1 MISSMNSKGF
11 TYLTALMLVMI
22 MSIMLGII
30 GQSWKTVMQR
40 EQEEE
45 LLFRGMQYKEAITRW
60 YKPRPGQNLNA
71 VKPLRELKDLLQ
83 DPYSLT
89 TVRYLRRLYTDPVT
103 GKEWSVI
110 SDPNRGISGV
120 YSPSTAKP
128 MKTGGFPD
136 ELSAFAG
143 KESYSDWKFIYN
155 SVTTRNS
162 VSAQPGQPIGT
173 PP

>member
-1 MISSMNSKGF
+1 MISSLNSRGF
-11 TYLTALMLVMI
+11 TYLTALMLVMV
-22 MSIMLGII
+22 MSIMLGIV

-60 YKPRPGQNLNA
+60 YKPGSKA
-71 VKPLRELKDLLQ
+71 KPLRELKDLLQ

-89 TVRYLRRLYTDPVT
+89 TERYLRRLYTDPVT

-110 SDPNRGISGV
+110 ADPNKGISGV
-120 YSPSTAKP
+120 YSPSTARP

-155 SVTTRNS
+155 SVTPKK
-162 VSAQPGQPIGT
+162 VGP
-173 PP
+173 